1 MKKKIPIIVLSVLL
15 AVFVIYGVLV
25 TGTLRYTLE
34 ENAQLHDLRSRNG
47 HITIDEE
54 FVEMCAWEVIGRC
67 YVYGGDMEWAIK
79 YVETEYELT
88 DGDSIEVLNKV
99 QELLNSKVGE

>member
-47 HITIDEE
+47 HITID
-54 FVEMCAWEVIGRC
+54 
-67 YVYGGDMEWAIK
+67 
-79 YVETEYELT
+79 
-88 DGDSIEVLNKV
+88 
-99 QELLNSKVGE
+99 